1 MAGIEMAVDLSTL
14 VDALVAGDS
23 QRITAASREHLQ
35 HGEALDV
42 LIGRIGLIAAR
53 GDTDGHVVT
62 TLAAIAM
69 LTRLLHTIPQPLD
82 GEVSLQER
90 ALPLFV
96 QAMLVAAPAVRAANT
111 TAFSLPQP
119 LYPSGLGEKG
129 SVNEAMHEAVYHG
142 DAVMVERLLLG
153 LYGTGA
159 DYRTMAVR
167 AYDSISTTF
176 QDAGHPLM
184 FAVRGFQLLDAVEW
198 GDRAPAVLHWL
209 APFLPLR
216 ATSNEPAWVQDLR
229 SYTQDPAHSLASI
242 RKRISL
248 TTDESALQLRRII
261 LSDADTTHVCQGVY
275 DAIITGK
282 ASPRAVGSAIAL
294 AAADVMLK
302 VNDGDRATFIR
313 TAHGLLFAAAV
324 RFVFRQVQDVEVLPL
339 LYTSAAYINALYKE
353 TATQADAPQ
362 LASGPVST
370 SIVGGGLIAP
380 SQLEALS
387 AQLRGRDLTNAL
399 VTARR
404 YLKLNYDARAL
415 FATIA
420 LVAAETDATA
430 DQGHTL
436 QIVQAAS
443 DEFMAWPSTLT
454 TTNIDVLL
462 QVALRAAAFGTR
474 NPVIEQLSR

>member
-23 QRITAASREHLQ
+23 QRIVAASRTHVQ

-42 LIGRIGLIAAR
+42 LIGRIGLLAAR
-53 GDTDGHVVT
+53 GDADGHVVT
-62 TLAAIAM
+62 TLAAAAM
-69 LTRLLHTIPQPLD
+69 LTRLLHTIPQPLN

-111 TAFSLPQP
+111 NTSALPEP

-129 SVNEAMHEAVYHG
+129 SVNEAMQKAVYNG
-142 DAVMVERLLLG
+142 DAVMTERLLLG

-167 AYDSISTTF
+167 AYDSISMTF

-198 GDRAPAVLHWL
+198 GDRADTVLHWL

-216 ATSNEPAWVQDLR
+216 ANSNEPAWVQTLR
-229 SYTQDPAHSLASI
+229 SYSADPAHSLSSI

-248 TTDESALQLRRII
+248 PKEEGALSLRSLL
-261 LSDADTTHVCQGVY
+261 LSEADTAQVCQGVY

-282 ASPRAVGSAIAL
+282 SSPRAVGSVIAL

-302 VNDGDRATFIR
+302 VSDSDRATFLA

-324 RFVFRQVQDVEVLPL
+324 RLVFRQVQDVEVLPL
-339 LYTSAAYINALYKE
+339 LYTSAAYINTLHKE
-353 TATQADAPQ
+353 TAHQADAPQ
-362 LASGPVST
+362 LASNPVGT
-370 SIVGGGLIAP
+370 SVVGGGLIAP
-380 SQLEALS
+380 AQLEALT

-443 DEFMAWPSTLT
+443 EEFMAWPSTLT
-454 TTNIDVLL
+454 ATNIDVLL
-462 QVALRAAAFGTR
+462 QVALRAAAFGGRT
-474 NPVIEQLSR
+474 PVVEQLAH